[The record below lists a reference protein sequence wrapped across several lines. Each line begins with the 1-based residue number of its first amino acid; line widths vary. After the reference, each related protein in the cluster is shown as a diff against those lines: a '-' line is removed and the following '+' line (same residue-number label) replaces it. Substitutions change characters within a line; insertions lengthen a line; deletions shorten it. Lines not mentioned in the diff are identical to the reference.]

1 MWSCSLSGAASATRI
16 RHPLWVGRLFAV
28 VTLVLMACPSPAFP
42 LSELLAEDL
51 TPDARAELVGD
62 ACARVV
68 TPEELNSLLQSTS
81 PRPAQIDAARI
92 AACRKDPALIPL
104 MYASFHRAKA
114 AHLAN
119 DPDVYER
126 LLRTLQGF
134 GADTLRAYLHDPELG
149 LGGAAHAELSQ
160 LAWGR
165 LHHDWL
171 APLGG
176 DAAPVEPPETSSA
189 PVLAE
194 AARWLDDVLSAP
206 DGLVRLQTDSG
217 DHGYVF
223 LQRLQGWHLAA
234 LSQDPAHTR
243 LAAEVCA
250 QSSLCSEKRDDPTQI
265 GLPLRPVV
273 PVDVPPAAAESVIAP
288 ASRLSPTSMAL
299 LLLLAAWSAWVLVV
313 RAKPGWRGALFPLG
327 AVGLAPTLLV
337 GAEFVLGAFG
347 VAPMAEQGGAGWSEP
362 QALRGTQNTPGFLL
376 EPRTWDGE
384 PWVEVVNDGARW
396 TALPAS
402 SPDAWRIVTLGES
415 SVHASNHLAEESFA
429 EILGRRLRL
438 STGRPVEI
446 LNGGVGGAISDDI
459 VSVAMD
465 ALAADPDLLVLYHGI
480 NDLGRLETL
489 AGMRAFSPLQL
500 GIRVLLDESRIARV
514 LHDLLPPRLSVAR
527 PTDQGAWRDDEPVEG
542 DVALRLA
549 ELAALRCSRNQ
560 QRIVRMAQERG
571 VPVIVIAQALV
582 TGSTFPEDAEK
593 RRLLR
598 EIAEKTAARTGATL
612 LDGHAILGAHSL
624 AHNGTADPGPAYF
637 WDQLHPSR
645 LGHAVLGEA
654 IAPTALRLLQDSR

>member
-1 MWSCSLSGAASATRI
+1 MASSSPSGAPFATWI
-16 RHPLWVGRLFAV
+16 RHPLWVGRFLV
-28 VTLVLMACPSPAFP
+28 VVALVLMACPSPAFSV
-42 LSELLAEDL
+42 SELLAEDL
-51 TPDARAELVGD
+51 SPDARAELVEK

-68 TPEELNSLLQSTS
+68 TPEELSHLLQIAS

-104 MYASFHRAKA
+104 MYASFHRGKA
-114 AHLAN
+114 ALLAN

-134 GADTLRAYLHDPELG
+134 GADTLRAYLHDAELG

-176 DAAPVEPPETSSA
+176 DAAPVEPSDTSSA
-189 PVLAE
+189 PVLTE

-234 LSQDPAHTR
+234 LARDPAHAK

-250 QSSLCSEKRDDPTQI
+250 QSSLCLEERDDPKQI

-273 PVDVPPAAAESVIAP
+273 PLDVPPAATESVIAP
-288 ASRLSPTSMAL
+288 PLRLSATTTVL
-299 LLLLAAWSAWVLVV
+299 LLVLAAWSAWSFAL
-313 RAKPGWRGALFPLG
+313 RAKPDWRGALFPLG

-337 GAEFVLGAFG
+337 GAELVLGALG

-376 EPRTWDGE
+376 EPRTWGGD

-396 TALPAS
+396 TALPVS
-402 SPDAWRIVTLGES
+402 SPGAWRIVTLGES

-429 EILGRRLRL
+429 EVLGRRLRKT
-438 STGRPVEI
+438 TGRPVEI

-459 VSVAMD
+459 VSAAVD
-465 ALAADPDLLVLYHGI
+465 VLAAAPDLLVLYHGI

-489 AGMRAFSPLQL
+489 AGMRAFSPFQL
-500 GIRVLLDESRIARV
+500 GVRVLLDESRVARAI
-514 LHDLLPPRLSVAR
+514 HELLPPRLSVAE
-527 PTDQGAWRDDEPVEG
+527 PTNQGAWRDTEPVEG

-560 QRIVRMAQERG
+560 QRIVRMAHEQG

-582 TGSTFPEDAEK
+582 TGPTFPEDAEK

-598 EIAEKTAARTGATL
+598 EIAETTASRTGATL
-612 LDGHAILGAHSL
+612 LDAHEILGAHSL
-624 AHNGTADPGPAYF
+624 AHDGVADPGPAYF